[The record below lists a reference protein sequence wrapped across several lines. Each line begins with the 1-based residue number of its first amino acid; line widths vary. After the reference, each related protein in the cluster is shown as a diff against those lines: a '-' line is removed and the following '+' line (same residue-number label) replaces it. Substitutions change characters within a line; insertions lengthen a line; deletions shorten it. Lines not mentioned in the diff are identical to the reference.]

1 MVVCSLPTDP
11 TALCLTPPRAPGQL
25 LSAAPSIQ
33 GVRPGPAELLP
44 SGRGAGLRDLLCS
57 TDHGCSDPTVPA
69 THTHLIFSTDGP
81 AGVKAQ
87 VSGPTLSSRRD
98 GVHTSLLFPSLGLPL
113 FLLHLPTHSCFQGR
127 DTGGVPLVEGPATTW
142 HPGTRVVNGACGD
155 LGSQF

>member
-113 FLLHLPTHSCFQGR
+113 FLLHLPAHCCFQGR
-127 DTGGVPLVEGPATTW
+127 DPGGVPQVEEHSHNLACR
-142 HPGTRVVNGACGD
+142 HPGVSGECGD
-155 LGSQF
+155 FWSQF

>member
-1 MVVCSLPTDP
+1 MLHGSWTLSSLGFGVSG
-11 TALCLTPPRAPGQL
+11 TPGRE
-25 LSAAPSIQ
+25 
-33 GVRPGPAELLP
+33 GV
-44 SGRGAGLRDLLCS
+44 
-57 TDHGCSDPTVPA
+57 TTVPA

-98 GVHTSLLFPSLGLPL
+98 GVHTSLLFPSLGLPF
-113 FLLHLPTHSCFQGR
+113 FLLHLPAHSCFQGR
-127 DTGGVPLVEGPATTW
+127 DPGGVPLVEGPATTW